1 MNPLPPV
8 ELSENDDFESQSSG
22 LDIPVLQDPVAVVP
36 GKAPSTK
43 KKRNAVILG
52 LALAAVCATWLAA
65 NMPMELENVLPD
77 NWQADFKSMTGQ
89 DPVARNDS

>member
-8 ELSENDDFESQSSG
+8 ELSDDDDLKTQPSD
-22 LDIPVLQDPVAVVP
+22 LDIPVLEDPVDVVP
-36 GKAPSTK
+36 GKAPTTK
-43 KKRNAVILG
+43 KKRNALILG

-65 NMPMELENVLPD
+65 NTPMQLQNVLPD
-77 NWQADFKSMTGQ
+77 NWQAELKSMTGQ